1 MNRATFAASSVA
13 AAAAVMVPRSIAANA
28 GEPSFRFRSGFWQN
42 LHHTLYYQA
51 QVLETVY
58 GSGSKR
64 LAPIDQAAFT
74 DLQQITASDQE
85 SWYRALRTYRD
96 RYASLSF
103 VFDDTLMNADN
114 EISGD
119 EATPLSM
126 TLPAAMLGALETAA
140 PAYRKSLWERH
151 DASNRAFI
159 ASLGKLVAANGCF
172 LSRQLRSIY
181 KTPWLA
187 QPYVVDVVPYAQWEG
202 SYSNNAAGFVHIV
215 MSVQDPS
222 ESGMGGLDVLFHEA
236 SHSIADPD
244 KGTIGAA
251 IVAEAARLNRPA
263 PDQFWHAV
271 IMYTPG
277 KLVEE
282 LAARS
287 GMQYT
292 MVWMQPGLLGR
303 AWSRYYQALETHW
316 LPYMRGT
323 GTLEAAIARCVD
335 DITATPPTRPK
346 R

>member
-1 MNRATFAASSVA
+1 MNRATFAASSIAAVA
-13 AAAAVMVPRSIAANA
+13 AIASPTQIAASA
-28 GEPSFRFRSGFWQN
+28 AEPSFQFRSGFWQN

-58 GSGSKR
+58 GSGSER
-64 LAPIDQAAFT
+64 LSVIDAAAFR
-74 DLQQITASDQE
+74 DLRQVTQNSRE
-85 SWYRALRTYRD
+85 SWYRALRIYRD

-103 VFDDTLMNADN
+103 VFDDALMDADN

-119 EATPLSM
+119 AASPLSKK
-126 TLPAAMLGALETAA
+126 LPGPMRVALQTAA
-140 PAYRKSLWERH
+140 PAYRTSLWERH
-151 DASNRAFI
+151 DASNRGFI
-159 ASLGKLVAANGCF
+159 EGLSKLLAGNGSL

-181 KTPWLA
+181 QTPWLA

-202 SYSNNAAGFVHIV
+202 SYSNNAPGFVHIV

-236 SHSIADPD
+236 SHSIADPNR
-244 KGTIGAA
+244 GTIGMAV
-251 IVAEAARLNRPA
+251 VAEADRLNRPA

-282 LAARS
+282 IATRS
-287 GMQYT
+287 GIKYT
-292 MVWMQPGLLGR
+292 MVWMQPGLFGR
-303 AWSRYYQALETHW
+303 TWPRYYQALETHW

-323 GTLEAAIARCVD
+323 GTLEVAIARCVD
-335 DITATPPTRPK
+335 DITAITA
-346 R
+346 